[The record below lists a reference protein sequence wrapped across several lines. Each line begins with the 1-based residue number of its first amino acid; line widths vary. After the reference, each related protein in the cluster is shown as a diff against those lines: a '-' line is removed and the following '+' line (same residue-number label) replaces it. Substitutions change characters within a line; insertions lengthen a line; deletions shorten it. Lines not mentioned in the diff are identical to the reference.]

1 MSRAGSARRWAERAR
16 QAGAAAFAGRGSESA
31 RSRALVVVGAAG
43 IVAAALVLLAAVA
56 LPHGRYLLRTDPYT
70 AELANAAGLE
80 AGDPVLVAGV
90 PTGKVESIDFAGDHV
105 EVRFR
110 LDDGRPLGAGTTA
123 SVQLATIL
131 GKRYLA
137 VDPAGGG
144 TVGRD
149 RTIPLARTTVP
160 YSLDAA
166 SRSAVDTAQ
175 HLDVDAV
182 EDMVDALRD
191 ALPQN
196 PDTLR
201 RAVTG
206 VSAAAEAMNEN
217 SAQLGALLD
226 AGKTLTGLLVRQD
239 RSLDTISAEARTLL
253 GSLAARRQ
261 ALSGLAADLR
271 TILGAADA
279 VLAEADAAGPG
290 GAGGLDSLV
299 SDLHSVLGTLE
310 GNAARIGEV
319 VDRLPAEVRA
329 VVDASGNGN
338 WVDVSAPAGPIPDT
352 LLCVFGVMEDCR

>member
-1 MSRAGSARRWAERAR
+1 MRRARRAGDVTIT
-16 QAGAAAFAGRGSESA
+16 GRGSERG
-31 RSRALVVVGAAG
+31 RSRALVLVGGAG

-90 PTGKVESIDFAGDHV
+90 PTGKVESIDFAGDRV

-110 LDDGRPLGAGTTA
+110 LDDGRPLGARTTA

-137 VDPAGGG
+137 VDPAGSGE
-144 TVGRD
+144 VGPD

-160 YSLDAA
+160 YSLDEA
-166 SRSAVDTAQ
+166 SRSAADTAQ
-175 HLDVDAV
+175 EIDVRAV
-182 EDMVDALRD
+182 EEMVDALRD
-191 ALPQN
+191 SLPQD
-196 PDTLR
+196 PDTVR

-217 SAQLGALLD
+217 SAQIGVLLD
-226 AGKTLTGLLVRQD
+226 AGKSLTGLLARQD
-239 RSLDTISAEARTLL
+239 RSLDTVSAEARTML
-253 GSLAARRQ
+253 GALAARRQ
-261 ALSGLAADLR
+261 AISGLAEDLR

-279 VLAEADAAGPG
+279 VLASADGAGPG
-290 GAGGLDSLV
+290 GAGGLDRLV
-299 SDLHSVLGTLE
+299 GDLRSVLATLD

-319 VDRLPAEVRA
+319 VDRLPPVVRA
-329 VVDASGNGN
+329 VVDAGGNGN
-338 WVDVSAPAGPIPDT
+338 WIDVSAPAGPVPDT
-352 LLCVFGVMEDCR
+352 LLCVFGVMEGCR